1 MSIPIFYY
9 WIKNIITG
17 EEKQITIFC
26 YSGDVGE
33 FLKDRNDWIITD
45 WTYEMQN
52 IERGDV

>member
-17 EEKQITIFC
+17 EEKQITVFC
-26 YSGDVGE
+26 YSGDVDE
-33 FLKDRNDWIITD
+33 FLKDTNDWIITD

-52 IERGDV
+52 VEEAVM